1 MKKRLGAMV
10 CVLVL
15 LSMLTVFAVACNKD
29 GFKINFYDGD
39 SIVTSIST
47 KGKEAITLPTDP
59 VKAGYTF
66 EGWFFEKEFTNQL
79 LSNTYEKTKLK
90 EEVNVYA
97 KWTALDNTVAFNANG
112 GTGEMASIVAKTDAV
127 VKLTANAFAKEGYT
141 FAGWATTATGEVA
154 YADGVDFKMTASGT
168 TLYAVWTAFT
178 YTVNF
183 NYDGADSDTS
193 VTTMQTTYGAAFNC
207 PVPTKTGYVFQG
219 WYYKTTQ
226 ITDNLGACIVTLTGE
241 NGRVF
246 DSTAKWSASTEGMT
260 FTNDGTSATLTKY
273 TGTAQYVVI
282 PETYNNYPVTAIGE
296 SAFREIY
303 SIKSVTLPSSL
314 ITIGNYAFFQCYS
327 LEKVVYDDV
336 SHLTT
341 IGDRAFKGNGR
352 LTEFTIPATLTD
364 IGGVVGYNAFVDAGI
379 QKFIIE
385 NGNTTFRVENN
396 CLIKDNMVVAT
407 CGRLEN
413 MIVPSGVTSL
423 GFDAFPQNLK
433 SVIIPASVTELGER
447 AFTEKY
453 YLTSV
458 TFESG
463 SMLTTIGR
471 QAFYRCAL
479 VDFTIPANVTSIK
492 DSTFAGCSVL
502 SSIIIPNKVTSIGME
517 AFYDCRGL
525 TSITIGSGVTSIG
538 EYAFADCSGLTSI
551 TIPDSVTSIGDE
563 AFYGCSG
570 LTSMTLPF
578 VGN

>member
-1 MKKRLGAMV
+1 DGA
-10 CVLVL
+10 
-15 LSMLTVFAVACNKD
+15 S
-29 GFKINFYDGD
+29 
-39 SIVTSIST
+39 
-47 KGKEAITLPTDP
+47 
-59 VKAGYTF
+59 YT
-66 EGWFFEKEFTNQL
+66 
-79 LSNTYEKTKLK
+79 
-90 EEVNVYA
+90 
-97 KWTALDNTVAFNANG
+97 
-112 GTGEMASIVAKTDAV
+112 
-127 VKLTANAFAKEGYT
+127 
-141 FAGWATTATGEVA
+141 
-154 YADGVDFKMTASGT
+154 MTAGGI

-193 VTTMQTTYGAAFNC
+193 VTTMQATYDTAFTC
-207 PVPTKTGYVFQG
+207 PAVPTKAGFVFQG
-219 WYYKTTQ
+219 WYNGETQ
-226 ITDNLGACIVTLTGE
+226 ITDNNSASIVTLKGE
-241 NGRVF
+241 NNAVYNL
-246 DSTAKWSASTEGMT
+246 TAKWSASTEGMT

-273 TGTAQYVVI
+273 AHTSTAQYVVI

-471 QAFYRCAL
+471 QAFYRCTAL
-479 VDFTIPANVTSIK
+479 VNFTIPANVTSIK

-502 SSIIIPNKVTSIGME
+502 SSIIIPNKVTNIGRN
-517 AFYDCRGL
+517 AFGGCIGL
-525 TSITIGSGVTSIG
+525 TSIIIPNSVTSIV
-538 EYAFADCSGLTSI
+538 EYAFNNCKGLTSI
-551 TIPDSVTSIGDE
+551 TIPASVTRIE
-563 AFYGCSG
+563 ILAFGGCSG
-570 LTSMTLPF
+570 LTSIDVEASNTTYYSAGNCLIEDATDTLILGCKNSVIPTDGSVTKIANHAFFECSGLEQLIIPSTITSIGEDVF
-578 VGN
+578 VRCTLLKSIIIPSSVVSMGGREFYECKALETIYCEAANPGDGKQPAGWAANWKEYCNATVVWGYVAA